1 MGRYR
6 LDDTDHKILTLLIKN
21 ARTPFLEIARE
32 CGISG
37 AAVHQR
43 VKKLEDANVIV
54 GSRMLVRP
62 RSLGL
67 DICAFVN
74 VKLSKPDISLLAIE
88 ELRKMPEVVECH
100 FIAGPYSLLLKLYC
114 YDNEH
119 LMDVLVNQI
128 PHIAGV
134 SGTSSFISLE
144 EVIEREPYL
153 LPLPRKIEKENEE
166 AQKAAVA
173 RKKRAKPKAK
183 AEKAKKSR
191 SKKHAK
197 SKKADKL
204 KKAPRTPASPA
215 KPQKPAKA

>member
-6 LDDTDHKILTLLIKN
+6 FDDTDHKILTLLIKN

-43 VKKLEDANVIV
+43 VKKLEDANIIV

-74 VKLSKPDISLLAIE
+74 VKLSKPEISLLAIE

-134 SGTSSFISLE
+134 SDTSSFISLE

-153 LPLPRKIEKENEE
+153 LPLPRSIEKERKET
-166 AQKAAVA
+166 QKVEVK
-173 RKKRAKPKAK
+173 RKKRAKVKPN
-183 AEKAKKSR
+183 AEKAAKKSK
-191 SKKHAK
+191 SKRAAK
-197 SKKADKL
+197 SRKNDKPKKAS
-204 KKAPRTPASPA
+204 RTPAAS
-215 KPQKPAKA
+215 KNPQNEAS

>member
-6 LDDTDHKILTLLIKN
+6 IDATDHKILTLLIKN

-43 VKKLEDANVIV
+43 VKKLEDADVIV
-54 GSRMLVRP
+54 GSRMLVKP

-74 VKLSKPDISLLAIE
+74 VKLSKPDISQLAIE
-88 ELRKMPEVVECH
+88 ALRQMHEIVECH
-100 FIAGPYSLLLKLYC
+100 FIAGPFSLLLKLYC

-128 PHIAGV
+128 PHVVGV
-134 SGTSSFISLE
+134 SDTASFISLE
-144 EVIEREPYL
+144 QVIEREPHL
-153 LPLPRKIEKENEE
+153 LPSKKESEE
-166 AQKAAVA
+166 ELKEAE
-173 RKKRAKPKAK
+173 RKKEARTKKK
-183 AEKAKKSR
+183 AEK
-191 SKKHAK
+191 
-197 SKKADKL
+197 
-204 KKAPRTPASPA
+204 KAPLE
-215 KPQKPAKA
+215 KKF